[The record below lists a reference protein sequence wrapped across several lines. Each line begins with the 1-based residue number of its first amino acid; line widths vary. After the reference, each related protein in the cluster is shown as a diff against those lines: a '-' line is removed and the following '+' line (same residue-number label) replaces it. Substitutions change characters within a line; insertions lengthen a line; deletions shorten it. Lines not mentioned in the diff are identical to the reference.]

1 MGGSFHCYVSSPE
14 GNHHFPKFF
23 AHFFDLPH
31 FQTMTPGCT
40 QPAHAPSGKNPFD
53 GSKKGQQHMTI
64 IDNLHICFSKKKVR
78 DGKGYLSNLV
88 DLLQDCSAVCRP
100 S

>member
-23 AHFFDLPH
+23 AHGFLISPIFRHSPS
-31 FQTMTPGCT
+31 
-40 QPAHAPSGKNPFD
+40 AHAPSGKNPFD